1 MTETVYVAL
10 LDEGTNVWR
19 PAPARKVADSTYEIL
34 RPADYHPDEE
44 RWEFPP
50 GSIVHVELRRTSEG
64 ERMTAVRLQG
74 PNRRTA

>member
-1 MTETVYVAL
+1 MTDTVYVAL

-34 RPADYHPDEE
+34 RPADYDPDGEK
-44 RWEFPP
+44 WEFPP
-50 GSIVHVELRRTSEG
+50 GSIVQVEPRRTSGG
-64 ERMTAVRLQG
+64 ELMTAVRLQE